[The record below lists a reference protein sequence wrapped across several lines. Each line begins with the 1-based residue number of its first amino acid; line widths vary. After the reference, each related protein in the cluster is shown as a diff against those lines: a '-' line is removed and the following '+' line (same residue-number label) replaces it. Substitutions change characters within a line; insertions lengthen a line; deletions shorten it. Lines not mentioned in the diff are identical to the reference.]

1 MTARQP
7 NLLIPVN
14 HLIKTKGRLQNFLDE
29 KERAQLTL
37 KTLQTAITAGIDAG
51 FTPAIL
57 TADED
62 IESLITNDINVFGE
76 QKSLTGLNDQINYVI
91 SKMARTELLIVHA
104 DLPLITAKSLH
115 QLKKASLRTNSVVI
129 AKSFDGGTNAIFLR
143 SPKKFVAKYGPQSC
157 AQHCISANIAGL
169 PATIITPPELY
180 LDLDTPKDLRKLLS
194 TVTGRKSLAGKYL
207 SKIGVVERLKQFK
220 FPDVNQEDRQIFK

>member
-1 MTARQP
+1 MTAQQP

-29 KERAQLTL
+29 QERAQLTL
-37 KTLQTAITAGIDAG
+37 KTLQTAIAAGIDAG
-51 FTPAIL
+51 FNPAIL
-57 TADED
+57 TANEN
-62 IESLITNDINVFGE
+62 IESLITNDVIIFSE

-104 DLPLITAKSLH
+104 DLPLITAASLH
-115 QLKKASLRTNSVVI
+115 QLKKAALRTNSVVI

-143 SPKKFVAKYGPQSC
+143 PPKKFVAKYGPESC
-157 AQHCISANIAGL
+157 ARHCISAKIAGL

-180 LDLDTPKDLRKLLS
+180 LDLDTPTDLKKLLS
-194 TVTGRKSLAGKYL
+194 TVTGRKSPAGKYL
-207 SKIGVVERLKQFK
+207 IKIGVIERLKQVK
-220 FPDVNQEDRQIFK
+220 FQDVDREV